1 MTRPPGARRWLAIG
15 LVATFL
21 AVAALSFSATVL
33 APSPWRF
40 LDWAIPYA
48 TGFVRRG
55 LLGEIGLSLHDLLGL
70 PINVFVFAC
79 HVLAYG
85 VFLRCAHRV
94 LARIDDLGPLLFLV
108 CSPFL
113 FLYPL
118 ADVIGGLRKEI
129 LLFALVAWLAARF
142 AGGGPADPADP
153 GWANARTRDVA
164 LALGALPLLVLS
176 HEMLFLYAGHVLFFA
191 CLLPRSTPRLVL
203 FGALFALS
211 VAAFVAAATHSLPAA
226 DVPKVAETIAAAAT
240 RMPVAPSATEDG
252 AIVWLVCGPEQGI
265 AILRER
271 AMPMIRSLPPVVVLA
286 SIAFL
291 PAVLPLS
298 AAARRHA
305 ALRSAMR
312 WLGRCVL
319 LSLLATAPLFV
330 VAFDWGR
337 FLYVHSVCVG
347 LQLVCLH
354 GLHAPRIDPADC
366 VLSHR
371 PVRRGAVSLLPLYA
385 LGWGIDHTACLVNP
399 GVVLELANLL
409 VGR

>member
-118 ADVIGGLRKEI
+118 ADVIGGLRK
-129 LLFALVAWLAARF
+129 
-142 AGGGPADPADP
+142 
-153 GWANARTRDVA
+153 
-164 LALGALPLLVLS
+164 ALP
-176 HEMLFLYAGHVLFFA
+176 
-191 CLLPRSTPRLVL
+191 
-203 FGALFALS
+203 
-211 VAAFVAAATHSLPAA
+211 
-226 DVPKVAETIAAAAT
+226 
-240 RMPVAPSATEDG
+240 
-252 AIVWLVCGPEQGI
+252 
-265 AILRER
+265 
-271 AMPMIRSLPPVVVLA
+271 
-286 SIAFL
+286 
-291 PAVLPLS
+291 
-298 AAARRHA
+298 
-305 ALRSAMR
+305 
-312 WLGRCVL
+312 
-319 LSLLATAPLFV
+319 
-330 VAFDWGR
+330 
-337 FLYVHSVCVG
+337 
-347 LQLVCLH
+347 
-354 GLHAPRIDPADC
+354 
-366 VLSHR
+366 
-371 PVRRGAVSLLPLYA
+371 
-385 LGWGIDHTACLVNP
+385 
-399 GVVLELANLL
+399 
-409 VGR
+409 